1 MCVTCGCSDDAEV
14 TMTNVQTGAVSTLTQ
29 EHTHV
34 LSDGTV
40 VTHSHHHTHAH
51 NGEGQAH
58 SHDHNHAHPADPH
71 LHPHSHSH
79 DHRQTHGVGGDR
91 HPPTSDHNHS
101 HNSSHSHSHNTIT
114 PGESNGASVAHAAS
128 ATIHAS
134 LHGTVLTLEQN
145 LLAKNDL
152 IAAQNRGWLRGR
164 NTLALNLVSSP
175 GSGKTTL
182 LTCTIHD
189 LKHQIPFSVIEG
201 DQATAN
207 DADRIK
213 QTGCPVVQINTGT
226 GCHLEAAMVERGLQ
240 ELNPPLNSIV
250 MIENVGNLVCPALFD
265 LGEQAKVVILSVTE
279 GEDKPIK
286 YPHMF
291 RASSVM
297 VLTKVDLLP
306 YVSFSVDRCLD
317 YARQVNPDIRIFQVS
332 STQGTGL
339 SEWYEWLAQ
348 AVAVKSLR

>member
-1 MCVTCGCSDDAEV
+1 MCVTCGCSDDAEI
-14 TMTNVQTGAVSTLTQ
+14 TITNGQTGAVSTLPH

-34 LSDGTV
+34 LPDGTV
-40 VTHSHHHTHAH
+40 VTHSHH
-51 NGEGQAH
+51 AH
-58 SHDHNHAHPADPH
+58 SHNVEGYDHADHRHAHDSEKGHQIFDPSDV
-71 LHPHSHSH
+71 HSHAENSSTSGN
-79 DHRQTHGVGGDR
+79 QTH
-91 HPPTSDHNHS
+91 S
-101 HNSSHSHSHNTIT
+101 HT
-114 PGESNGASVAHAAS
+114 PS
-128 ATIHAS
+128 ATLHARI
-134 LHGTVLTLEQN
+134 HGTVLNLEQN

-152 IAAQNRGWLRGR
+152 IATQNRGWLRGR

-182 LTCTIHD
+182 LTRTIND

-226 GCHLEAAMVERGLQ
+226 GCHLEAAMVERGLR

-265 LGEQAKVVILSVTE
+265 LGEHAKVVILSVTE

-291 RASSVM
+291 RASSM
-297 VLTKVDLLP
+297 MILTKVDLLP
-306 YVSFSVDRCLD
+306 YVPFSVDRCLA

-332 STQGTGL
+332 ATQGTGL
-339 SEWYEWLAQ
+339 SEWYAWLATSI
-348 AVAVKSLR
+348 AVKS